1 MQGEILTLV
10 PDQRLVCRYFDKM
23 MEVEVD
29 MKVMPAGTGSRVTHL
44 ITITP
49 KTFMAKMFS
58 PLIRLGLPK
67 QTITAMDALKRI
79 LEDT

>member
-58 PLIRLGLPK
+58 PSFASATQANHHRHGR
-67 QTITAMDALKRI
+67 LKRI
-79 LEDT
+79 LEKT